1 MVGNKAEIESLFKKM
16 LKETEENAPKDA
28 IYQVDIQNTGTLKV
42 QWKICGILGY
52 QIFEQDKVSYKFGEK
67 LEKPDISLVIRDSEI
82 AIPFLKGELFEFDY
96 GPAYGGNFKIYQ
108 TVGWKEVEKE
118 KGKKNARI
126 NKPFVTARFNKEKEY
141 HPFVLSKIPI
151 FRKLVTQRVSENDF
165 GAYIPIN
172 KSLGTYESQIIPLA
186 VFKHF
191 IDKAS
196 NIVKMTDCPCRT
208 YHECKD
214 HNRDLGC
221 MHMGNDTFN
230 FPAPHYRSK
239 VISKEEA
246 LEHVRLCIEDGLIPL
261 LGRAMDEAEG
271 FGVPDT
277 GHFLSMCF
285 CCPCCCIDGAIVQ
298 EASKGLTTMFK
309 RMEGIT
315 VKVDED
321 LCVGC
326 EECLEVCVFNGM
338 EMIDNKAVVNQN
350 NCLGCGRCETTCPNE
365 AITIT
370 ITDLSYVDKLI
381 KVLEA
386 HVDVS

>member
-1 MVGNKAEIESLFKKM
+1 MVENKADLEKLFKKM
-16 LKETEENAPKDA
+16 LKDTEESAPKDT
-28 IYQVDIQNTGTLKV
+28 IYQEDIKTTGTLRV

-67 LEKPDISLVIRDSEI
+67 LDKPDISLVIRNSEI

-96 GPAYGGNFKIYQ
+96 GPAYGGNFKINQ
-108 TVGWKEVEKE
+108 TIGWKEIEKE
-118 KGKKNARI
+118 TGKKNARI
-126 NKPFVTARFNKEKEY
+126 NKPFLTARFNKEKEY
-141 HPFVLSKIPI
+141 HPYVLSKIPI
-151 FRKLVTQRVSENDF
+151 FRKLVTQRVSEDDF
-165 GAYIPIN
+165 GAFIPIN
-172 KSLGTYESQIIPLA
+172 KALGTYESQIIPLKI
-186 VFKHF
+186 FKHF

-196 NIVKMTDCPCRT
+196 NIVKMNDCGCRAH
-208 YHECKD
+208 HECKD
-214 HNRDLGC
+214 HNIDLGC
-221 MHMGNDTFN
+221 MHMGNDTLN
-230 FPAPHYRSK
+230 FPSPHFKSK

-246 LEHVRLCIEDGLIPL
+246 LEHVKLCIEDGLIPL

-285 CCPCCCIDGAIVQ
+285 CCPCCCIDGIIVQ
-298 EASKGLTTMFK
+298 NASKGLTTMFK

-350 NCLGCGRCETTCPNE
+350 SCLGCGRCETTCPNE

-381 KVLEA
+381 KDLEA
-386 HVDVS
+386 HVEVS

>member
-1 MVGNKAEIESLFKKM
+1 MGDSKAEIESLFKKM
-16 LKETEENAPKDA
+16 LIETEENAPKDA
-28 IYQVDIQNTGTLKV
+28 LYQEDIKTTGTLKV

-82 AIPFLKGELFEFDY
+82 VIPFLKGEIFDFDY
-96 GPAYGGNFKIYQ
+96 GPAYSGNFKINQ
-108 TVGWKEVEKE
+108 TIGRKEVEIGT
-118 KGKKNARI
+118 GKKNAKI
-126 NKPFVTARFNKEKEY
+126 NKPFLTARFNKEKEY

-151 FRKLVTQRVSENDF
+151 FRKLVSQRISEDDF
-165 GAYIPIN
+165 GAFIPIN
-172 KSLGTYESQIIPLA
+172 KALGTYESQVIPFK
-186 VFKHF
+186 VIKHF

-196 NIVKMTDCPCRT
+196 NIVMMNDCPCRT
-208 YHECKD
+208 YHGCKD

-221 MHMGNDTFN
+221 MHLGNDTLN
-230 FPAPHYRSK
+230 FPKPHYRSN
-239 VISKEEA
+239 VVSKEEA

-261 LGRAMDEAEG
+261 IGRAMDEADG
-271 FGVPDT
+271 FGVEDT

-285 CCPCCCIDGAIVQ
+285 CCPCCCIDGTIAQ
-298 EASKGLTTMFK
+298 KASKSLITLFK

-326 EECLEVCVFNGM
+326 EACLEVCVFNGM
-338 EMIDNKAVVNQN
+338 EMIDGKAVVNQET
-350 NCLGCGRCETTCPNE
+350 CLGCGRCETTCPND

-381 KVLEA
+381 KKLEA
-386 HVDVS
+386 HAEVS

>member
-1 MVGNKAEIESLFKKM
+1 VVENKAEIESLFKKM
-16 LKETEENAPKDA
+16 LKDTEENAPKDT
-28 IYQVDIQNTGTLKV
+28 IYQEDIKTIGTLKV

-52 QIFEQDKVSYKFGEK
+52 QIFEKDKVSYRFGEK
-67 LEKPDISLVIRDSEI
+67 LNKPDISLVIRNSEI
-82 AIPFLKGELFEFDY
+82 VIPFLKGELFEFDY
-96 GPAYGGNFKIYQ
+96 GPAYGGNFRINQ
-108 TVGWKEVEKE
+108 TIGWKEIEKE
-118 KGKKNARI
+118 TGKKNARI
-126 NKPFVTARFNKEKEY
+126 NKPFVTARFNKEKEF
-141 HPFVLSKIPI
+141 HPYVLSKIPV
-151 FRKLVTQRVSENDF
+151 FRKLVAQRVTENDF
-165 GAYIPIN
+165 GAFIPIN
-172 KSLGTYESQIIPLA
+172 QSLGTYGSEVIPLK

-196 NIVKMTDCPCRT
+196 NIVKMNDCPCRI

-221 MHMGNDTFN
+221 MHMGNDTLN
-230 FPAPHYRSK
+230 FPSPHFRSK

-246 LEHVRLCIEDGLIPL
+246 LEHVRLCIEDGLIPI
-261 LGRAMDEAEG
+261 LGRVMDEAEG

-277 GHFLSMCF
+277 GHFMSMCF
-285 CCPCCCIDGAIVQ
+285 CCPCCCIDGTIVQ
-298 EASKGLTTMFK
+298 NASKGVSRIFK

-338 EMIDNKAVVNQN
+338 EMIDSKAVVNQD

-381 KVLEA
+381 KDLEA
-386 HVDVS
+386 HVEVS

>member
-1 MVGNKAEIESLFKKM
+1 M
-16 LKETEENAPKDA
+16 
-28 IYQVDIQNTGTLKV
+28 
-42 QWKICGILGY
+42 
-52 QIFEQDKVSYKFGEK
+52 
-67 LEKPDISLVIRDSEI
+67 
-82 AIPFLKGELFEFDY
+82 
-96 GPAYGGNFKIYQ
+96 
-108 TVGWKEVEKE
+108 
-118 KGKKNARI
+118 
-126 NKPFVTARFNKEKEY
+126 
-141 HPFVLSKIPI
+141 SKIPI
-151 FRKLVTQRVSENDF
+151 FRKLVTQRISENDF
-165 GAYIPIN
+165 GAFIPIN
-172 KSLGTYESQIIPLA
+172 KALGTYENQVIPLK

-208 YHECKD
+208 HHECKN

-221 MHMGNDTFN
+221 MHMGNDTLN
-230 FPAPHYRSK
+230 FPAPHFRSNA
-239 VISKEEA
+239 ISKEEA

-285 CCPCCCIDGAIVQ
+285 CCPCCCIDGTIVQ

-338 EMIDNKAVVNQN
+338 EMIDNKAVVNQS
-350 NCLGCGRCETTCPNE
+350 NCLGCGSCETTCPND
-365 AITIT
+365 AISIT

-381 KVLEA
+381 KDLEA
-386 HVDVS
+386 HVEVS